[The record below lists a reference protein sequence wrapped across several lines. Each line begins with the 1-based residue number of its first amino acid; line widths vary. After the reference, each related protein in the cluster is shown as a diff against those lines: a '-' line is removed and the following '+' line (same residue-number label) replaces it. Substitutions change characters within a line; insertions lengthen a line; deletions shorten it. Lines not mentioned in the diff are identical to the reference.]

1 MHLSHIRK
9 LGIDCFMED
18 SGFLAL
24 WLASLIGIIIGLLF
38 VWGSTDVSNAPLLP
52 LQNPH

>member
-1 MHLSHIRK
+1 MQLRQIRK
-9 LGIDCFMED
+9 HETDHFMED